1 MLLTIAQHRPA
12 GAEDRFEWQAISPA
26 EADFD
31 PALGDRLDAGFAD
44 GAFKGLHAVLVIRHG
59 KLALE
64 RYYAGA
70 DERWGQPLGEVTF
83 TGETVHDLRSVSKS
97 IVGLA
102 YGIALAEGK
111 VPPLD
116 TPLLD
121 LFPQYADLAADPAR
135 RKITVEHAL
144 TMTMGTDWDEDIPY
158 SDPRNSEIMMEAAP
172 DRYRFILERPIVAE
186 AGKRWT
192 YSGGA
197 TALLGHLIARGTGQA
212 LDAYAWEKLMTPLG
226 ITAGEWVKGTN
237 GEPAAASGLRLT
249 PRDLA
254 RIGQMLVQGGTW
266 QGRTIVPADWLKASF
281 TSCAET
287 GDGLTY
293 GYQWW
298 LGTRLGTSDNWA
310 AGFGNGGQR
319 LIVMPD
325 IDLAIVILAG
335 NYSRP
340 GHWELPMMLMRDHI
354 MPAFKG

>member
-1 MLLTIAQHRPA
+1 MTIAQHRSA
-12 GAEDRFEWQAISPA
+12 GAEDSFKWQAIA
-26 EADFD
+26 LNEADFD
-31 PALGDRLDAGFAD
+31 TTLGDRLDAGFAA
-44 GAFKGLHAVLVIRHG
+44 GSFKGLHAVLVVRHG
-59 KLALE
+59 KLAFE
-64 RYYAGA
+64 RYYAGP
-70 DERWGQPLGEVTF
+70 DERWGQPLGKIAF
-83 TGETVHDLRSVSKS
+83 TGDTVHDLRSVSKS

-135 RKITVEHAL
+135 RKITIEHAL

-186 AGKRWT
+186 AGERWT
-192 YSGGA
+192 YNGGA

-212 LDAYAWEKLMTPLG
+212 LDVYAWEKLMTPLG

-237 GEPAAASGLRLT
+237 GEPAAASGLRLA

-266 QGRTIVPADWLKASF
+266 QGHTLVPADWLKASF
-281 TSCAET
+281 TSHAEI

-298 LGTRLGTSDNWA
+298 LGTRMGTSDNWA

-325 IDLAIVILAG
+325 IDLAIIILAG
-335 NYSRP
+335 NYSQP
-340 GHWELPMMLMRDHI
+340 GHWELPMTLMRDHI

>member
-1 MLLTIAQHRPA
+1 MTIAQHWPA
-12 GAEDRFEWQAISPA
+12 GAEDSFEWQAIAPR

-31 PALGDRLDAGFAD
+31 PALGDKLDAGFAK
-44 GAFKGLHAVLVIRHG
+44 GTFKGLHAVLVIRHG

-70 DERWGQPLGEVTF
+70 DERWGQPLGEIAF
-83 TGETVHDLRSVSKS
+83 TGDTVHDLRSVSKS

-121 LFPQYADLAADPAR
+121 LFPQYTDLAADPAR
-135 RKITVEHAL
+135 RRITVEHAL

-192 YSGGA
+192 YNGGA
-197 TALLGHLIARGTGQA
+197 TALLGHLIARGTGQT
-212 LDAYAWEKLMTPLG
+212 LDVYAWKKLLAPLG
-226 ITAGEWVKGTN
+226 IASGEWVKSTN

-266 QGRTIVPADWLKASF
+266 QGRTLVPADWLKASF
-281 TSCAET
+281 TSRAEI

-298 LGTRLGTSDNWA
+298 LGTRMGTNDNWA

-335 NYSRP
+335 NYSQP
-340 GHWELPMMLMRDHI
+340 GQWELPMKLMRDHI